1 MHNEMISLSNII
13 FHNVD
18 DLTLRLLKKAKV
30 EIDDNNY
37 FNKDDFIRHH
47 YKLLEHLIQKI
58 KFDFIKPTEKRSEL
72 NLDYDPK
79 NQIADMDV
87 SLSFMVDLLTRYRSE
102 LLNYI
107 QEKSYGNNFSIKTCQ
122 ILMHKTI
129 QIFDQAVID
138 SINNYDNKNQEA
150 LATMKQEIVKVST
163 PLVPVGEN
171 ISVLPFIGEITE
183 DHTVNIY
190 DYVIPTIKEQSIP
203 IVILDFSGVYR
214 LNNEVMKRCFDIAK
228 LLELLGI
235 EPIITG
241 IRPDLSQTAVQAGL
255 SIKSYRIYRNVN
267 EALKAIA

>member
-1 MHNEMISLSNII
+1 MHNEMINLSNII
-13 FHNVD
+13 FHNGD
-18 DLTLRLLKKAKV
+18 DLTLRLLEKAKV
-30 EIDDNNY
+30 EIDDNT
-37 FNKDDFIRHH
+37 FFDKDDFIKHH
-47 YKLLEHLIQKI
+47 YKLLEHLIKKI
-58 KFDFIKPTEKRSEL
+58 KFELIKSTGKSSEL

-87 SLSFMVDLLTRYRSE
+87 PLSFMVELLISYRSE
-102 LLNYI
+102 LLHYI
-107 QEKSYGNNFSIKTCQ
+107 QEKSYGNNVSTKTCQ

-138 SINNYDNKNQEA
+138 SIDNYDSKNQGA
-150 LATMKQEIVKVST
+150 LATMKKEIVKVST

-171 ISVLPFIGEITE
+171 VSVLPLIGEITE

-190 DYVIPTIKEQSIP
+190 DHVIPAIKEQSIP

-214 LNNEVMKRCFDIAK
+214 LNNEVIKRCFDIAK

-241 IRPDLSQTAVQAGL
+241 IRPDLSQMAVQAGF
-255 SIKSYRIYRNVN
+255 SIKSYQIYRNVN
-267 EALKAIA
+267 EALKVIA